1 MGMPTWKIGGEI
13 FDLSTR
19 GWIMGVLNV
28 TPDSFSDGGR
38 FFQAPQALAEA
49 RKMIANGANIIDV
62 GGESTRPGAEPVDV
76 AEEKRRVIP
85 IIEELAAEALLSIDT
100 SKAEV
105 AAAALDAGAKIV
117 NDVTGGRRDD
127 AMWPLLAKRGAGFII
142 MHMQGTPLTM
152 QRAPTYHDVVA
163 EVADFFRQQY
173 ACALKFGIDPMTLA
187 FDPGIGFGKTLGHN
201 LSLLKNLPRLRV
213 DNRPLVV
220 GVSRKSFLGKISGHN
235 GSIHNRLLPTVA
247 FTSLLRMNGADV
259 LRVHD
264 VEEMWRR
271 FALRMRSGAH
281 HDRSPHPPFSRRMAQ
296 RLRDRAADGGD
307 LLRLSLLPR
316 HARRESVDRSGHRF
330 SGPDFDLNLTETRR
344 YRLDHSQ
351 FLSLP
356 RHRPGRYFPAGTSAR
371 FGGAGRASHF

>member
-38 FFQAPQALAEA
+38 FFQARQALAQA
-49 RKMIANGANIIDV
+49 RKMIAASANIIDI
-62 GGESTRPGAEPVDV
+62 GGESTRPGADPVDV

-85 IIEELAAEALLSIDT
+85 VIKELANEALISIDT

-117 NDVTGGRRDD
+117 NDVTGGRDD
-127 AMWPLLAKRGAGFII
+127 EAMWPLLAERGAGFII
-142 MHMQGTPLTM
+142 MHMQGTPRTM
-152 QRAPTYHDVVA
+152 QRAPSYHDVVS

-173 ACALKFGIDPMTLA
+173 VRALQFGVDPMTLA
-187 FDPGIGFGKTLGHN
+187 FDPGIGFGKTLAHN

-213 DNRPLVV
+213 YGRPLVI

-235 GSIHNRLLPTVA
+235 GSMHNRLLPTVA

-264 VEEMWRR
+264 VEENVE
-271 FALRMRSGAH
+271 ALRVADALRSA
-281 HDRSPHPPFSRRMAQ
+281 P
-296 RLRDRAADGGD
+296 
-307 LLRLSLLPR
+307 
-316 HARRESVDRSGHRF
+316 
-330 SGPDFDLNLTETRR
+330 
-344 YRLDHSQ
+344 
-351 FLSLP
+351 
-356 RHRPGRYFPAGTSAR
+356 
-371 FGGAGRASHF
+371 